1 LGVSSDGLRSLGSV
15 AQSELGRTEVVGVEQ
30 WAEIRRLHF
39 VKGLSRR
46 EIRRRTGLHRDTIG
60 RAISSSEPPR
70 YRRAPAGS
78 KLDPFK
84 EEIHRLLKGD
94 PKLPGVRVREL
105 LEPLGCTVSKTVV
118 DDYLREVRPLFA
130 PPPRTFQRTVYRP
143 GEICQFDVWQ
153 PRHEVAVG
161 HGQTRRGWVVVA
173 CLGYSR
179 AGAGVLIF
187 SRETEDLLAGVAGCL
202 ERLGGLPQTLVWD
215 RQAGIHSHGGRP
227 TDAFAAFC
235 GQLRVDWHF
244 CEPADPQ
251 AKGAVERLQ
260 GYAETNFEPGR
271 RFANELDFQ
280 DQLDGWFGKVNA
292 RTHKTLRARPVDRL
306 ADELEV
312 MAALPARMPDCARR
326 WTLRVP
332 PDPHLRIDT
341 NDYSL
346 DPALVG
352 RRVEVTCDQRTVT
365 AVALDTGEL
374 ACRHARV
381 FARHRTITALEHAR
395 ALKAGRRDV
404 SAETPVEVRPL
415 ARYDALIA

>member
-1 LGVSSDGLRSLGSV
+1 
-15 AQSELGRTEVVGVEQ
+15 VVGVEQ
-30 WAEIRRLHF
+30 WADIRRLHF
-39 VKGLSRR
+39 VMGLSQR
-46 EIRRRTGLHRDTIG
+46 EIRRRTGLHRDTI
-60 RAISSSEPPR
+60 RSAVNSSEPPR

-84 EEIHRLLKGD
+84 DEIHRLLRED
-94 PKLPGVRVREL
+94 PRLPGVRIREL

-130 PPPRTFQRTVYRP
+130 PRPRTFQRTVYRP

-153 PRHEVAVG
+153 PRAEVPVG

-187 SRETEDLLAGVAGCL
+187 SRETEDLLAGIAGCL
-202 ERLGGLPQTLVWD
+202 QRLGALPRTLVWD
-215 RQAGIHSHGGRP
+215 RQAGIHARDGRP
-227 TDAFAAFC
+227 SEAFAAFC
-235 GQLRVDWHF
+235 GQLRLDWRF

-280 DQLDGWFGKVNA
+280 DQLDAWFAKVNA
-292 RTHKTLRARPVDRL
+292 RIHKTLRERPVDRL
-306 ADELEV
+306 ADELGV
-312 MAALPARMPDCARR
+312 MTPPPAAMPDTARR
-326 WTLRVP
+326 WVTRVP

-352 RRVEVTCDQRTVT
+352 RRVEVIVDQRHVT

-374 ACRHARV
+374 ACRHARI
-381 FARHRTITALEHAR
+381 FARHRMITALEHAR
-395 ALKAGRRDV
+395 ALKVGQSVPAG
-404 SAETPVEVRPL
+404 TPVEVRPL

>member
-1 LGVSSDGLRSLGSV
+1 
-15 AQSELGRTEVVGVEQ
+15 VVGVEQ
-30 WAEIRRLHF
+30 WAEVRRLRF
-39 VKGLSRR
+39 VKGLSQR
-46 EIRRRTGLHRDTIG
+46 EIRRRTGLHRDTIR
-60 RAISSSEPPR
+60 RALNSSEPPV

-84 EEIHRLLKGD
+84 DEIHRLLSDD
-94 PKLPGVRVREL
+94 PRLSGVRIREL
-105 LEPLGCTVSKTVV
+105 LEPLGCTASKTIV

-130 PPPRTFQRTVYRP
+130 PPARTFQRTVYRP
-143 GEICQFDVWQ
+143 GEICQFDVWR
-153 PRHEVAVG
+153 PREEVPVG
-161 HGQTRRGWVVVA
+161 HGQTRRGWVVIA

-179 AGAGVLIF
+179 AGAGVLVF
-187 SRETEDLLAGVAGCL
+187 STQTEDLLAGTAGCL
-202 ERLGGLPQTLVWD
+202 QRLGGLPRTLVWD
-215 RQAGIHSHGGRP
+215 RQAGIHGHAGGP
-227 TDAFAAFC
+227 SEAYAAFC
-235 GQLRVDWHF
+235 GQLRVGWRF

-280 DQLDGWFGKVNA
+280 DQLDGWFERVNA

-306 ADELEV
+306 ADELTV
-312 MAALPARMPDCARR
+312 MAPLPDHMPDTARR
-326 WTLRVP
+326 WVMRVP
-332 PDPHLRIDT
+332 PDPYLRVDT

-352 RRVEVTCDQRTVT
+352 RRVEAIVDQRAVT
-365 AVALDTGEL
+365 AAALDTGEL

-381 FARHRTITALEHAR
+381 FARHRTVTALEHAR
-395 ALKAGRRDV
+395 ALRAGRRAPAD
-404 SAETPVEVRPL
+404 TPVELRPL